1 MTYFCLIESDSASAL
16 HMEVLEAQCPLA
28 AQDEAASLMAQ
39 HPGAVSAHVF
49 TTDTTI
55 ATLYAPARKAA

>member
-1 MTYFCLIESDSASAL
+1 LTYFCLVECEDSSAPYFEML
-16 HMEVLEAQCPLA
+16 YAECPMA
-28 AQDEAASLMAQ
+28 AQEEAARLMAQ